1 MDAKDLKDTTMN
13 PLTRTLIRVTI
24 VEEDPG
30 ETGDLVERLMGKK
43 PELRFQYI
51 QEITFSSTF
60 CTLLPREARIIV
72 SHWEGLKE
80 LKCRLLLKNASEESI
95 TAAVAVH
102 LEQALAQLA
111 SLLLRLETALLTE
124 TRLSSVGKAFVKLS
138 TRSPKDSK
146 KILEKAK
153 SAYRGQ

>member
-1 MDAKDLKDTTMN
+1 M
-13 PLTRTLIRVTI
+13 
-24 VEEDPG
+24 
-30 ETGDLVERLMGKK
+30 
-43 PELRFQYI
+43 
-51 QEITFSSTF
+51 
-60 CTLLPREARIIV
+60 

-80 LKCRLLLKNASEESI
+80 LKCRLLLENASEESI

-111 SLLLRLETALLTE
+111 SLMLRLETALLTE